1 MRTEQHHKILNQK
14 GFSLIELIIVFIV
27 LGIVVVPLYGYLF
40 ATIQKESG
48 RAGTTEERLEHIT
61 AGLAEHVRI
70 LGRFPCPGDITLDP
84 SDDDYAKEDCSLAT
98 VAGEGSGG
106 GRVRIGSLPIESLR
120 EAMDC
125 TDSSAVMPANLQGAF
140 RRALFNA
147 KDIFLNTDAGGN
159 FTGTDEDASGKITKN
174 KCVLINDIIDAEG
187 NKFIYAVSDVA
198 SPAVGNTFNYFNPDA
213 RQIKIINAAGND
225 ATDML
230 QMFVIVST
238 GQNGHGSYDAE
249 GGLIESCPPGTKD
262 RENCNGD
269 ATFRDMMLSTE
280 EGINE
285 YDDHITFSIVG
296 ALTEDNVWHWAD
308 TGGTGQDMFFN
319 PNSRIILD
327 QVRLSTDDIADADS
341 LVINAGD
348 MAVSGGELRI
358 VAYENPIT
366 LASGGGVL
374 MSSGSMHGRTVRAD
388 RDMTGNNMA
397 ARGRISSKK
406 MWAETQIEGKELKVD
421 EKVKSKRV
429 SASEEIKAKK
439 VKARADIN
447 AKKAKAANNVFTKK
461 YCYNPPMT
469 PECGAP

>member
-1 MRTEQHHKILNQK
+1 MRTEQHHKNLRQK
-14 GFSLIELIIVFIV
+14 GFTLIELVIVFVI
-27 LGIVVVPLYGYLF
+27 LGIVVVPVYGYLF
-40 ATIQKESG
+40 STIQKESG
-48 RAGTTEERLEHIT
+48 RAGTTEERLERIT

-70 LGRFPCPGDITLDP
+70 LGRFPCPGDISLNP
-84 SDDDYAKEDCSLAT
+84 GHDDYAQEDCSIAT
-98 VAGEGSGG
+98 VAGEGGGG
-106 GRVRIGSLPIESLR
+106 GRVRIGSLPIDNLR

-125 TDSSAVMPANLQGAF
+125 TDHTAAMPASLEGAF

-174 KCVLINDIIDAEG
+174 KCVHVNDIADENG
-187 NKFIYAVSDVA
+187 HKFIYAVSDIA
-198 SPAVGNTFNYFNPDA
+198 SPAAGNTFNYFNPDA
-213 RQIKIINAAGND
+213 RQIKIINEAGND
-225 ATDML
+225 ATDRL

-238 GQNGHGSYDAE
+238 GENGHGGYTAE
-249 GGLIESCPPGTKD
+249 GGLIESCPAGTKD
-262 RENCNGD
+262 RENCDGD
-269 ATFRDMMLSTE
+269 ATFRDMMLAGQ
-280 EGINE
+280 EGANE
-285 YDDHITFSIVG
+285 YDDYVTFSIVG
-296 ALTEDNVWHWAD
+296 ALIEDNVWHWAD

-358 VAYENPIT
+358 VAYEDPIT

-388 RDMTGNNMA
+388 RNMTGNNMA
-397 ARGRISSKK
+397 ARGRIKSKK
-406 MWAETQIEGKELKVD
+406 MWAETQIEGRELKAD
-421 EKVKSKRV
+421 DNVKSKRV